1 MAASSTAGVTN
12 VVIVGAA
19 RTAVGS
25 FGGALSTVSAT
36 ELGACAIRGALGNLG
51 VSVDAVQASIMGN
64 VLSAHVTGRVNR
76 TF

>member
-36 ELGACAIRGALGNLG
+36 ELGACAIRGALGKLG
-51 VSVDAVQASIMGN
+51 VSADAVQASIMGN